1 MVNCLS
7 LTVEYQRPWNQC
19 SLTFPG
25 RHYQFPLIT
34 HTLWAIIT
42 DLLQG
47 QKKKSKKL
55 CFCSFLPFLFLL
67 ILWNIFLPLISYFNP
82 LYCLLSSFFHFY
94 TSLNLIFIVSCL
106 FVHIRRHSDRQC
118 FGGNTGLTVKSCVV
132 LLTNRLRLHSLQPLQ
147 HTIKIS
153 PIWLTAPVLHPPIQS
168 SSLSSRDLCSS
179 LFSNSDCRQQV
190 LSKLLSL
197 KSVLSQY
204 WTICMN

>member
-1 MVNCLS
+1 MKPVQSYFSWQALPVS
-7 LTVEYQRPWNQC
+7 LNY
-19 SLTFPG
+19 
-25 RHYQFPLIT
+25 T
-34 HTLWAIIT
+34 HAVSYYHRFASRT
-42 DLLQG
+42 
-47 QKKKSKKL
+47 KKKSLKSYVSV
-55 CFCSFLPFLFLL
+55 SFLLFLFLL

-82 LYCLLSSFFHFY
+82 LYSLLSSFFHFY
-94 TSLNLIFIVSCL
+94 TSLNLFFIVSCL
-106 FVHIRRHSDRQC
+106 FVHIRRDI
-118 FGGNTGLTVKSCVV
+118 LTDNVSGETQDLQLNRVV

-147 HTIKIS
+147 HTITIS

-197 KSVLSQY
+197 KSVLSHY